1 MIMCLGVPGK
11 LTEIYESG
19 GLRMGKVDF
28 GGVTREAC
36 LEYLPESQV
45 GEYVVVH
52 VGFAISLLSEEE
64 AAATLAVLREISDI
78 EAELGVE
85 PATGTQA

>member
-1 MIMCLGVPGK
+1 
-11 LTEIYESG
+11 
-19 GLRMGKVDF
+19 MGKVDF